1 MENLV
6 ITSNVF
12 VKVFIIMVRYNR
24 NKRNVHKNHRIKMY
38 KADYRMINCFKKLT
52 NILLCISNLTAN
64 NIFTTHKLRVT
75 DYLSQ

>member
-52 NILLCISNLTAN
+52 NKLCISNLTAN